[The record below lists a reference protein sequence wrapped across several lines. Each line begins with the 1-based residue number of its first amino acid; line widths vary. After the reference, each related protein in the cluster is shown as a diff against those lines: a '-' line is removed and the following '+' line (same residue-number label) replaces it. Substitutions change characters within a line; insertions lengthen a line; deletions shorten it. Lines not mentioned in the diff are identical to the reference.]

1 MAKERNQSG
10 IYIFL
15 IIVVMAAIINALLS
29 RFAVVTFP
37 SAPGVSA
44 LYFAAAFMITF
55 TLWFGIWGAIAA
67 YLGCFIGAGL
77 ADLPV
82 MVNLYWSL
90 ADFWVVFIPLIA
102 FRKYQA
108 NVGLQTKRDFLVFY
122 IFGWLLASL
131 AGAIWGSIM
140 LAVGGIISWSDV
152 LNTFITW
159 FIGDLIVTVAIT
171 PLLLRYFTGH
181 IVRWGLD
188 VKGYW
193 TFGHSRSLSSG
204 I

>member
-82 MVNLYWSL
+82 MVNLYWSV
-90 ADFWVVFIPLIA
+90 ADFWVVLIPLIA

-108 NVGLQTKRDFLVFY
+108 NVGLRTKRDFLVFY

-171 PLLLRYFTGH
+171 PLLLRYFTGY

-193 TFGHSRSLSSG
+193 NFGHSRSLSTG
-204 I
+204 M

>member
-90 ADFWVVFIPLIA
+90 ADFWVVLIPLIA

-108 NVGLQTKRDFLVFY
+108 NVGLRTKRDFLVFY

-193 TFGHSRSLSSG
+193 NFGHSRSLSTE

>member
-90 ADFWVVFIPLIA
+90 ADFWVVLIPLIA

-108 NVGLQTKRDFLVFY
+108 DVGLQTKRDFLVFY

-140 LAVGGIISWSDV
+140 LAVGGIIGWSDV

-171 PLLLRYFTGH
+171 PLLLRYFTGY

-193 TFGHSRSLSSG
+193 TFGHSRSLSTG
-204 I
+204 M